1 MSYFWIL
8 LVFLRVF
15 DLTFCLFSSEEQQPL
30 EDFFKAKG
38 IRIKNEMAEES
49 STLLKAALDNNDL
62 DSSGDEGVAADRG
75 SADEDSD
82 SPDEDF
88 NASSDSDVAEE
99 FDSDHESSGGSDEEM
114 ADASDGGGDKDV
126 DMDETSRPKKKS
138 KTGK

>member
-1 MSYFWIL
+1 MHL
-8 LVFLRVF
+8 LCLAR
-15 DLTFCLFSSEEQQPL
+15 DLTYYSEEQQSL

-38 IRIKNEMAEES
+38 IRVKNEMMEDPSNILKALGPEDAES
-49 STLLKAALDNNDL
+49 SDD
-62 DSSGDEGVAADRG
+62 GDARPDRG

-82 SPDEDF
+82 TPDEDF

-114 ADASDGGGDKDV
+114 ADASDGGGSDG
-126 DMDETSRPKKKS
+126 EESRPKKKS